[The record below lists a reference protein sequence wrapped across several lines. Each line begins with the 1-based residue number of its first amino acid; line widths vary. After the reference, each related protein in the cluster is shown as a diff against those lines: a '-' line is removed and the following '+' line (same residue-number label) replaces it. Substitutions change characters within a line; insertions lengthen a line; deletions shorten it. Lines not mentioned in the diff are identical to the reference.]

1 MRIDEINKAKQARRR
16 GFARRFIMALIWL
29 AITILVAIYAVD
41 WLLDSGRITYN
52 QIIVNFG
59 LSASVST
66 SIIRIGIIVLV
77 VFVLQFLTLTAV
89 ALASPSG
96 RERSGKPTARSKDL
110 DVDERKFYR

>member
-59 LSASVST
+59 L
-66 SIIRIGIIVLV
+66 
-77 VFVLQFLTLTAV
+77 TAV